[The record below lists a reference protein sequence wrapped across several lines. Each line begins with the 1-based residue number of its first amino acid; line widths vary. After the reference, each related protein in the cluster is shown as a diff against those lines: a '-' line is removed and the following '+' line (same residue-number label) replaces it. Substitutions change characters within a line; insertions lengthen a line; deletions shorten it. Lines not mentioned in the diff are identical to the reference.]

1 MLTDSLYYVTK
12 AIAGKDRPREL
23 LLETAEL
30 FDRDTNCVLLKA
42 PTGYGK
48 TTLSLAIYHAIKNG
62 WNAGISLIHVLPL
75 RSIGDDLYRKAV
87 KAFYGVEPEGPSYQ
101 DIGVQHSYSPGAIA
115 LHRRFNIT
123 TLDTF
128 ILSFFKLPPFVLRN
142 IIRDSSLGQY
152 EVTRGFVYSSF
163 IIFDEVHLYFQN
175 DRMSSVFLSVLKA
188 LKEGNVPVL
197 MTSAT
202 LPETIET
209 QILDKYEGCKVID
222 RKPSDVPQRKVKVRT
237 IREDEVDGV
246 VREALSSGKSVMI
259 VRNTVRDAVKD
270 YERLKGFA
278 DEVVLLHGRLAEGER
293 VRAVSKILGGQ
304 LRPRTLVVATQVIE
318 AGVDISADLMVSS
331 AAPPE
336 NLEQRMGRVARYGG
350 YGEFL
355 VVEPNGNYR
364 PYYESEV
371 EEGFMQAKEI
381 EEGKRERFVYPQRKI
396 VGSTKL
402 SAILSMIQSNPMATS
417 MAAKSVLKDVCN
429 FVREDELVSA
439 YPIELLDRYC
449 EKVGENGY
457 RCKSLESLVVPL
469 EGKGLRSGKLDY
481 LVRIGDEYKIVS
493 GDPPKGCF
501 FDFFLEVNGDE
512 VQPVGIVVKGYKEG
526 LGLV

>member
-1 MLTDSLYYVTK
+1 MLTESLYYVTK
-12 AIAGKDRPREL
+12 AVAGKDRPREL
-23 LLETAEL
+23 LLDAAEL
-30 FDRDTNCVLLKA
+30 FDKGANCVLLKA

-62 WNAGISLIHVLPL
+62 WDAGISLIHVLPL

-87 KAFYGVEPEGPSYQ
+87 KAFYGVEPNGPSYQ

-128 ILSFFKLPPFVLRN
+128 ILSFFKLPPFVLPKL
-142 IIRDSSLGQY
+142 IKDLSLGQY
-152 EVTRGFVYSSF
+152 EVTRGFIYSSF

-202 LPETIET
+202 VPENIEK
-209 QILDKYEGCKVID
+209 QILDKYEGCEVID
-222 RKPSDVPQRKVKVRT
+222 RKPSDAPQRKVKVRT
-237 IREDEVDGV
+237 IRKEEVDYV
-246 VREALSSGKSVMI
+246 VKEALSSGKSVII
-259 VRNTVRDAVKD
+259 VRNTVREAVED

-278 DEVVLLHGRLAEGER
+278 SDGVLLHGRLAEGER
-293 VRAVSKILGGQ
+293 VKAVGKVLGGQ
-304 LRPRTLVVATQVIE
+304 LKPGTLVVATQVIE

-336 NLEQRMGRVARYGG
+336 SLEQRMGRVARYGG

-355 VVEPNGNYR
+355 VVEPDGNYR
-364 PYYESEV
+364 PYGEDEV

-381 EEGKRERFVYPQRKI
+381 EEGKREKFAYPQREI
-396 VGSTKL
+396 ASVTKL

-417 MAAKSVLKDVCN
+417 KVAESVLRDVCS

-449 EKVGENGY
+449 EKVGDNAY
-457 RCKSLESLVVPL
+457 RCESLEGLAVPL
-469 EGKGLRSGKLDY
+469 EGKELRSGKLDY
-481 LVRIGDEYKIVS
+481 LIKDGEGYKIVA
-493 GDPPKGCF
+493 GEPPKGCF
-501 FDFFLEVNGDE
+501 FSFSLKVNGVS
-512 VQPVGIVVKGYKEG
+512 VQPVGVVVKGYKEG